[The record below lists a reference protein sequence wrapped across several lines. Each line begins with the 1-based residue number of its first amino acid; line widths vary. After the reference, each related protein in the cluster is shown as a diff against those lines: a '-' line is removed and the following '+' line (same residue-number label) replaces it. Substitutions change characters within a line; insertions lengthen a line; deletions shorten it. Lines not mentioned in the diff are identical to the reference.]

1 MYLLKLITS
10 RILACLHSNL
20 HSTMYLLK
28 PSLQLVKYIESRFT
42 FHYVSIKTIRFTPDN
57 YIIII
62 FTFHYVSIK
71 TKRFCKDENIEDN
84 LHSTM
89 YLLKPLAVTGNIF
102 SSSFT
107 FHYVSIKTSSS
118 NISL

>member
-1 MYLLKLITS
+1 MSLFTFHYVSIKTLKE
-10 RILACLHSNL
+10 AKEYYYPENL

-28 PSLQLVKYIESRFT
+28 RVTSSLSFLRRK
-42 FHYVSIKTIRFTPDN
+42 
-57 YIIII
+57 

-89 YLLKPLAVTGNIF
+89 YLLKPVVLNDLIL
-102 SSSFT
+102 
-107 FHYVSIKTSSS
+107 
-118 NISL
+118 IS